1 MTDPAPLDVRPAD
14 ASDWTV
20 ARGVEQVQAWHRRH
34 PLARKLGAHEVTG
47 LGLIALPYGPGESGT
62 VGPLFHEPA
71 LLPGLSH
78 RELAAFAARHA
89 VPFRPGAGDWPVRV
103 IDRAD
108 ASLDPPPETRYLL
121 TAAIRDARAGA
132 TVPQRVL
139 IAPGSPA
146 VWGERQFSR
155 VRVGALLGAV
165 VLSIVL
171 AMAWAWRLR
180 LPEAPSPAAAA
191 SAAASTAASAAAST
205 AASTAASVTR
215 PAASVAAAGSAP
227 AAAAPL
233 VAVASSPPASVPAPA
248 ASAAASTPS
257 PQPRASRP
265 AVAIPPSPAASL
277 AHPAVTVPPAAP
289 VVPMPALRA
298 PTGGASTAVPSAVPS
313 RHYALVSPPEKRRAA
328 AEATLER
335 LRQTLGPA
343 IGDLQTQVMP
353 TPQGFVVTLWPLA
366 TQADAERMAA
376 VLERRRLPM
385 KWMEF

>member
-165 VLSIVL
+165 VLSIGL
-171 AMAWAWRLR
+171 AMGWAWRQR
-180 LPEAPSPAAAA
+180 LPEVPPPAAAA
-191 SAAASTAASAAAST
+191 SAAASA
-205 AASTAASVTR
+205 TR
-215 PAASVAAAGSAP
+215 PAASVAAAGSTP

-233 VAVASSPPASVPAPA
+233 VAVASSPPALSPPALVPAPA

-257 PQPRASRP
+257 PQPRASGP

-289 VVPMPALRA
+289 VVPMPALRS

-343 IGDLQTQVMP
+343 IGDLQAQVMP